1 MKKNGWTLLL
11 FIVLGLLSGAL
22 VAKWLKKVSGLSFLT
37 NTSKI
42 TWSPDADLYVFSYD
56 LTIRLELSLLSILGV
71 IAAIW
76 LYRKL

>member
-37 NTSKI
+37 NTSTI

-71 IAAIW
+71 VAAIW